1 MGSDVVPAPTAA
13 PLIDASCPLVPKT
26 TVWGAAHNVA
36 AAPGTV
42 PCMLQVLAA
51 PVGVN
56 VNATGTAVPSASF
69 KVVVTVTGVVAPAGR
84 FPPRSTCCVS
94 AGGSADPTI
103 TLRGPG
109 GDVLGC

>member
-56 VNATGTAVPSASF
+56 VRSTGTVLPSASYI
-69 KVVVTVTGVVAPAGR
+69 VVVTFTGAVEPAGR
-84 FPPRSTCCVS
+84 LPPRSMFCVS
-94 AGGSADPTI
+94 AGASADPTM

-109 GDVLGC
+109 